1 MLHAFLTTN
10 RSELID
16 RCRQKVSRRSPAPNR
31 EVDHGIPQFLDQ
43 LMQTLYSD
51 KTSNPAESLKVSGA
65 PDGEHSSIS
74 EISVTA
80 GKHGQEL
87 LEQGFSVGQVV
98 HAYGDLCQS
107 VTELAAEKHATISVG
122 DFRTLN
128 RCLDNAIAQAVTS
141 YVGQWNKEMPD
152 SASPSLDRQLAS
164 LGSELSNA
172 LNSII
177 LALDLIR
184 QGTVG
189 FGGATGSVLNSKLAS
204 MSHLIDSLAQ
214 IRLQI
219 DRPTRPR

>member
-16 RCRQKVSRRSPAPNR
+16 RCKQKVSRRSPAPNR

-43 LMQTLYSD
+43 LTQTLYSD
-51 KTSNPAESLKVSGA
+51 KMSDTADSLKVSGS
-65 PDGEHSSIS
+65 PDGENSSTS

-80 GKHGQEL
+80 GKHGKEL
-87 LEQGFSVGQVV
+87 LAQGFSVGQVV

-141 YVGQWNKEMPD
+141 YVGQWNNEAPD
-152 SASPSLDRQLAS
+152 PPSPSLDRQLAS
-164 LGSELSNA
+164 LGNELSNA